1 MSLNLL
7 LALASHHTHHKSHTH
22 TNTLRDT
29 HTHTHP
35 HVAVCSRRA
44 YDAERRGTVMRGKQT
59 ERGDGMTDGSSHSS
73 SQSEMNVHL
82 ANTLPGLGL
91 HLLVSSAAT
100 ND

>member
-1 MSLNLL
+1 
-7 LALASHHTHHKSHTH
+7 
-22 TNTLRDT
+22 
-29 HTHTHP
+29 
-35 HVAVCSRRA
+35 
-44 YDAERRGTVMRGKQT
+44 MRGKQT